1 MHLVGIERL
10 SDMQK
15 FEITLTDFRITDMQI
30 TLHFENEGNTHTRMT
45 VRSNAF
51 EPTNREDPTLLVK
64 SEIEYYSDQ
73 TDEIKIKCSAEHVF
87 TFDPI
92 PEDRLKDTAAP
103 CNQIIAD
110 NMGKKIE
117 VIIRDMGYEFSAIK
131 EA

>member
-1 MHLVGIERL
+1 
-10 SDMQK
+10 MQK
-15 FEITLTDFRITDMQI
+15 FGITLTDFRITDMQI
-30 TLHFENEGNTHTRMT
+30 ALHFENEGNTHTHMT

-51 EPTNREDPTLLVK
+51 EPTNHEDPTLLVK

-73 TDEIKIKCSAEHVF
+73 TDEIKIKCFAEHVF

-110 NMGKKIE
+110 NVGKKIE
-117 VIIRDMGYEFSAIK
+117 AIIRDMGYELSVV
-131 EA
+131 EES

>member
-1 MHLVGIERL
+1 
-10 SDMQK
+10 MQK

-30 TLHFENEGNTHTRMT
+30 ALRFGNEGNTHTRIT
-45 VRSNAF
+45 VHSNAF

-110 NMGKKIE
+110 NISEKVE
-117 VIIRDMGYEFSAIK
+117 AIIRDMGYEFSVV
-131 EA
+131 EET